1 MPDTQPAAIYSR
13 YNRRRVDPA
22 CEFGHRWQAM
32 ECPSC
37 TERLTGEKPPA
48 DWWAWYRRRYPKR
61 KAKEV
66 KDG

>member
-1 MPDTQPAAIYSR
+1 MFPRPAFADTQVVA
-13 YNRRRVDPA
+13 
-22 CEFGHRWQAM
+22 
-32 ECPSC
+32 C

-61 KAKEV
+61 KAKEG